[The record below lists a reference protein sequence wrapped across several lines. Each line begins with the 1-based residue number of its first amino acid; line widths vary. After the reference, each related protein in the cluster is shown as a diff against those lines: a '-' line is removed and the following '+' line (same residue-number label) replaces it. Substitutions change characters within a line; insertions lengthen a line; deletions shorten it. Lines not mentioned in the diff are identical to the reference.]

1 MTDPLLFCVFHLGYT
16 ALCLWL
22 GYTLGQSI
30 ENEGKSPVI
39 VAGLTDAHGRPDVNG
54 IAFNCTVEG
63 MHLTS
68 VEKNIP
74 AWALGCSCPNCC
86 GKPAWML
93 QRL

>member
-54 IAFNCTVEG
+54 IE
-63 MHLTS
+63 
-68 VEKNIP
+68 NIP